1 MKHLLLAAVLLFSFH
16 SHADNMPYQDGEF
29 ACITQ
34 AEADRYVSDFHINV
48 QSFGGMELCNG
59 AADTKRLFNDLQ
71 IIEHGQFDT
80 TATTNRFIK
89 NFVEPTQ
96 YYTWMRSQTRSINR
110 GQDVPYATAYNS
122 GGNFTMQDGWAKLST
137 LGRVGTVIH
146 EARHTAGYRHIPC
159 TQGTYQGSSVQGCDT
174 SYSYGGSHAIEMEY
188 YANVAVRGT
197 NFHPVYQKMARLM
210 AIARSNIFFNT
221 PVIQSHEA
229 VLALSADRQSAKMF
243 NNGEWVDRE
252 VPMVEGRL
260 KRTSFGGVLFNG
272 LQAMSIELYRNS
284 GFTDLVAD
292 TYSYFKLL
300 LENKTPVKDFE
311 EFDEGTKRF
320 VVRVTA
326 DNKLTPY
333 DFPNGAWGRD
343 VALPANIVRASTA
356 ALGQTQTGLYLVGAN
371 GEIYNYK
378 ASTKAITKLTSTWNP
393 DHQEVIVYKGQNL
406 VLLNNGQIMV
416 STLMGLQPWT
426 ETNETFAGLVTVPVY
441 DGFEVVR

>member
-1 MKHLLLAAVLLFSFH
+1 
-16 SHADNMPYQDGEF
+16 
-29 ACITQ
+29 
-34 AEADRYVSDFHINV
+34 
-48 QSFGGMELCNG
+48 
-59 AADTKRLFNDLQ
+59 
-71 IIEHGQFDT
+71 
-80 TATTNRFIK
+80 
-89 NFVEPTQ
+89 
-96 YYTWMRSQTRSINR
+96 
-110 GQDVPYATAYNS
+110 
-122 GGNFTMQDGWAKLST
+122 
-137 LGRVGTVIH
+137 
-146 EARHTAGYRHIPC
+146 
-159 TQGTYQGSSVQGCDT
+159 
-174 SYSYGGSHAIEMEY
+174 
-188 YANVAVRGT
+188 
-197 NFHPVYQKMARLM
+197 
-210 AIARSNIFFNT
+210 
-221 PVIQSHEA
+221 
-229 VLALSADRQSAKMF
+229 ADRQSAKMF

-252 VPMVEGRL
+252 VPLVDGRL

-272 LQAMSIELYRNS
+272 MQAMSIELYRNS

-300 LENKTPVKDFE
+300 LENKTSVKDFE

-343 VALPANIVRASTA
+343 VALPVNIVRASTA

-378 ASTKAITKLTSTWNP
+378 ASTKAITKLASTWSP